1 MTATRPVIG
10 EEVRPLNIETL
21 LGGAD
26 AYTTLAEVAATPE
39 TTVAV
44 STPVCASIIM
54 ETITVTLMTE
64 C

>member
-1 MTATRPVIG
+1 MS
-10 EEVRPLNIETL
+10 IETL

-26 AYTTLAEVAATPE
+26 AYASLDEVAATPD
-39 TTVAV
+39 VAV
-44 STPVCASIIM
+44 PEASPVLTSIIM